1 MSQAENSGRNLYNGQ
16 KKAIFRTR
24 GRSHR
29 IAANGGMCMKRFM
42 ALCTLLIFL
51 VIPNFVLAKAGLP
64 DFTDLAE
71 KAGKA
76 VVNIST
82 TKNVAGGSTQMQE
95 FFKNAPKN
103 SPFRDFFD
111 QFERYFGQQEAMPR
125 KLTSLGSGFIIST
138 DGYIVTNNH
147 VVAEA
152 DEIKV
157 KLLSREK
164 PYDAKVI
171 GRDQET
177 DLALLKIDAGGN
189 LPVLEFG
196 NSDATRVGEWVLA
209 IGNLF
214 GLGHTVTAGIISGK
228 GRHIGAGPFDSFLQ
242 TDASINP
249 GNSGGPLIDMDGK
262 VVGINTAIV
271 PNGQGIGFATPASMA
286 DKIIQQLKSGKKIKR
301 GWLGI
306 TMQELDENTARGVGL
321 KEPKGVLVAQVI
333 PGDPADKAGLK
344 TGDVILKAAGQNV
357 ETPDDLLKRIAGMH
371 PGDKVQLTTW
381 RQNRTI
387 DVTVTLG
394 ERKPNFVAEQD
405 QRGLNR
411 NVPAKELGL
420 GLRPVEGGEE
430 AQALGLHKPQGLL
443 IMEVA
448 PGSAAAQVDI
458 QPGDVIIEANQKP
471 VNTVEQLRTV
481 VGNAKQSGMVMLLL
495 KRQGR
500 NVFRAITLDKK

>member
-1 MSQAENSGRNLYNGQ
+1 
-16 KKAIFRTR
+16 
-24 GRSHR
+24 
-29 IAANGGMCMKRFM
+29 MKRFM
-42 ALCTLLIFL
+42 ALCTLLTFL
-51 VIPNFVLAKAGLP
+51 IIPNLGLAKNGLP

-71 KAGKA
+71 QAGKA

-82 TKNVAGGSTQMQE
+82 TKSVAGGSAQMKE

-111 QFERYFGQQEAMPR
+111 QFERYFNQQDATPR
-125 KLTSLGSGFIIST
+125 KLSSLGSGFIISS

-157 KLLSREK
+157 KLLSRDK

-177 DLALLKIDAGGN
+177 DLALLKIEAGGN
-189 LPVLEFG
+189 LPVLAFG

-209 IGNLF
+209 IGNPF

-249 GNSGGPLIDMDGK
+249 GNSGGPLIDMEGK

-271 PNGQGIGFATPASMA
+271 PNGQGIGFATPSSQA

-306 TMQELDENTARGVGL
+306 TMQELDENTAKGVGL

-333 PGDPADKAGLK
+333 PGDPADKGGLK
-344 TGDVILKAAGQNV
+344 TGDVIVKTAGQNV
-357 ETPDDLLKRIAGMH
+357 NNPSELLQRIAGMR
-371 PGDKVQLTTW
+371 PGDKVQLTVW
-381 RQNRTI
+381 RLNHTVDLTI
-387 DVTVTLG
+387 TLG
-394 ERKPNFVAEQD
+394 ERKPNFVAEQE
-405 QRGLNR
+405 QRGVKP
-411 NVPAKELGL
+411 NVPAMELGL

-430 AQALGLHKPQGLL
+430 AQALGLQKPQGLL
-443 IMEVA
+443 IMEVK
-448 PGSAAAQVDI
+448 PGSVASQVDI
-458 QPGDVIIEANQKP
+458 QPGDVIIEANRRP
-471 VNTVEQLRTV
+471 VNSVEQLRAV
-481 VGNAKQSGMVMLLL
+481 VTGSRQNGMVMLLL

>member
-1 MSQAENSGRNLYNGQ
+1 
-16 KKAIFRTR
+16 
-24 GRSHR
+24 
-29 IAANGGMCMKRFM
+29 M
-42 ALCTLLIFL
+42 ALFALLTFL
-51 VIPNFVLAKAGLP
+51 AIPNLVLAKAGLP

-71 KAGKA
+71 QAGKA

-82 TKNVAGGSTQMQE
+82 TKNVAGGSPQMKE

-111 QFERYFGQQEAMPR
+111 QFERYFNQQEATPR
-125 KLTSLGSGFIIST
+125 KLSSLGSGFIISS

-157 KLLSREK
+157 KLLSRDK

-171 GRDQET
+171 GRDPET
-177 DLALLKIDAGGN
+177 DLALLKIEAGGG
-189 LPVLEFG
+189 LPVLSFG

-209 IGNLF
+209 IGNPF
-214 GLGHTVTAGIISGK
+214 GLGHTVTAGIISAK

-271 PNGQGIGFATPASMA
+271 PNGQGIGFATPSSQA

-306 TMQELDENTARGVGL
+306 TMQELDENTAKGVGL

-333 PGDPADKAGLK
+333 PGDPADKGGLK
-344 TGDVILKAAGQNV
+344 TGDVIVKVAGQPVDNPG
-357 ETPDDLLKRIAGMH
+357 TLLQRVASLR
-371 PGDKVQLTTW
+371 PGDKVLLTVW
-381 RQNRTI
+381 RQ
-387 DVTVTLG
+387 
-394 ERKPNFVAEQD
+394 
-405 QRGLNR
+405 
-411 NVPAKELGL
+411 
-420 GLRPVEGGEE
+420 
-430 AQALGLHKPQGLL
+430 
-443 IMEVA
+443 
-448 PGSAAAQVDI
+448 
-458 QPGDVIIEANQKP
+458 
-471 VNTVEQLRTV
+471 
-481 VGNAKQSGMVMLLL
+481 
-495 KRQGR
+495 
-500 NVFRAITLDKK
+500 

>member
-1 MSQAENSGRNLYNGQ
+1 
-16 KKAIFRTR
+16 
-24 GRSHR
+24 
-29 IAANGGMCMKRFM
+29 MKRFS
-42 ALCTLLIFL
+42 ALCLMLTFLI
-51 VIPNFVLAKAGLP
+51 IPNLAMANKLGLP

-71 KAGKA
+71 RAGKA

-82 TKNVAGGSTQMQE
+82 SKNVPGGSMQMHE
-95 FFKNAPKN
+95 LFKNAPKN

-111 QFERYFGQQEAMPR
+111 QFERYFGQQEMQTR
-125 KLTSLGSGFIIST
+125 KLTSLGSGFIISS

-177 DLALLKIDAGGN
+177 DLALLKIEAGN
-189 LPVLEFG
+189 SLPVLEFG
-196 NSDATRVGEWVLA
+196 NSEGTRVGEWVLA
-209 IGNLF
+209 IGNPF

-249 GNSGGPLIDMDGK
+249 GNSGGPLIDMNGK

-271 PNGQGIGFATPASMA
+271 PNGQGIGFATPSSQA

-306 TMQELDENTARGVGL
+306 TMQELDENTAKGVGL
-321 KEPKGVLVAQVI
+321 KDPKGVLVAQVI
-333 PGDPADKAGLK
+333 PGDPADKGGMK
-344 TGDVILKAAGQNV
+344 TGDVIIKAGGVSVDNPAA
-357 ETPDDLLKRIAGMH
+357 LLKQVANMR
-371 PGDKVQLTTW
+371 PGDKVQLTVW
-381 RQNRTI
+381 RQNRTV
-387 DVTVTLG
+387 DLTVTLG
-394 ERKPNFVAEQD
+394 ERKPNYVAEQ
-405 QRGLNR
+405 QQGIQKNR
-411 NVPAKELGL
+411 APATVLGL

-430 AQALGLHKPQGLL
+430 AQALGLAKPQGLL
-443 IMEVA
+443 VMEIK

-458 QPGDVIIEANQKP
+458 QSGDVIIEVNQKA
-471 VNTVEQLRTV
+471 VSTLDQLREILD
-481 VGNAKQSGMVMLLL
+481 ASKQRGMAMLLI

-500 NVFRAITLDKK
+500 NVFRAITLDKQ

>member
-1 MSQAENSGRNLYNGQ
+1 
-16 KKAIFRTR
+16 
-24 GRSHR
+24 
-29 IAANGGMCMKRFM
+29 MKRFL
-42 ALCTLLIFL
+42 ALCTLLAFL
-51 VIPNFVLAKAGLP
+51 AIPNLVLAKAGLP

-71 KAGKA
+71 QAGKA

-82 TKNVAGGSTQMQE
+82 TKNVAGGGSAQMKE

-103 SPFRDFFD
+103 SPFREFFD
-111 QFERYFGQQEAMPR
+111 QFERYFGQQDAMPR
-125 KLTSLGSGFIIST
+125 KLSSLGSGFIISA

-157 KLLSREK
+157 KLLSRDK

-177 DLALLKIDAGGN
+177 DLALLKIEAGNG

-209 IGNLF
+209 IGNPF

-271 PNGQGIGFATPASMA
+271 PNGQGIGFATPASQA
-286 DKIIQQLKSGKKIKR
+286 SKIIQQLKSGKKILR

-306 TMQELDENTARGVGL
+306 TMQELDENTAKGVGL

-333 PGDPADKAGLK
+333 PGDPADKGGLK
-344 TGDVILKAAGQNV
+344 TGDVIVKAAGQSV
-357 ETPDDLLKRIAGMH
+357 DTPGDLLQRIANMR
-371 PGDKVQLTTW
+371 PGDKVQLTVW
-381 RQNRTI
+381 RQNRTLNLSI
-387 DVTVTLG
+387 TLG
-394 ERKPNFVAEQD
+394 ERKPNYVAEQD
-405 QRGLNR
+405 QGLQKQDATA
-411 NVPAKELGL
+411 VELGL

-430 AQALGLHKPQGLL
+430 AQALGLQKPQGLL
-443 IMEVA
+443 VMEVK
-448 PGSAAAQVDI
+448 PGSAASQVDI
-458 QPGDVIIEANQKP
+458 QPGDVIIQANQQP
-471 VNTVEQLRTV
+471 VGSVEQLRAV
-481 VGNAKQSGMVMLLL
+481 VKSAKQSGMVMLLL

-500 NVFRAITLDKK
+500 NMFRAITLDRK

>member
-1 MSQAENSGRNLYNGQ
+1 
-16 KKAIFRTR
+16 
-24 GRSHR
+24 
-29 IAANGGMCMKRFM
+29 MKRFM
-42 ALCTLLIFL
+42 TLCALLTFL
-51 VIPNFVLAKAGLP
+51 VIPNLVLAKAGLP

-71 KAGKA
+71 QAGKA

-82 TKNVAGGSTQMQE
+82 TKNVAGGNAQMKE
-95 FFKNAPKN
+95 FFKNTPKN

-111 QFERYFGQQEAMPR
+111 QFERYFNQQEATPR
-125 KLTSLGSGFIIST
+125 KLSSLGSGFIISS

-157 KLLSREK
+157 KLLSRDK

-171 GRDQET
+171 GRDPET
-177 DLALLKIDAGGN
+177 DLALLKIEAGGN
-189 LPVLEFG
+189 LPVLSFG

-209 IGNLF
+209 IGNPF

-271 PNGQGIGFATPASMA
+271 PNGQGIGFATPSSQA

-306 TMQELDENTARGVGL
+306 TMQELDENTAKGVGL
-321 KEPKGVLVAQVI
+321 REPKGVLVAQVI
-333 PGDPADKAGLK
+333 PGDPADKGGMK
-344 TGDVILKAAGQNV
+344 TGDVIVKAAGQNV
-357 ETPDDLLKRIAGMH
+357 DNPGELLQRIAGMR
-371 PGDKVQLTTW
+371 PGDTVQLTVW
-381 RQNRTI
+381 RLNRNVDLNI
-387 DVTVTLG
+387 TLG
-394 ERKPNFVAEQD
+394 ERKANFLAEQE
-405 QRGLNR
+405 QRGAKP
-411 NVPAKELGL
+411 NVPAMELGL

-430 AQALGLHKPQGLL
+430 AQALGLPKPQGLL
-443 IMEVA
+443 VMEIT

-458 QPGDVIIEANQKP
+458 QPGDVIIEANRRQ
-471 VNTVEQLRTV
+471 VNTIEQLRSV
-481 VGNAKQSGMVMLLL
+481 IVGSKQGGMVMLLL

-500 NVFRAITLDKK
+500 NVFRAITLDKQ

>member
-1 MSQAENSGRNLYNGQ
+1 
-16 KKAIFRTR
+16 
-24 GRSHR
+24 
-29 IAANGGMCMKRFM
+29 MKRFM
-42 ALCTLLIFL
+42 ALCALLTVL
-51 VIPNFVLAKAGLP
+51 AVPNLILAKAGLP
-64 DFTDLAE
+64 DFTEQAE
-71 KAGKA
+71 HAGKA

-82 TKNVAGGSTQMQE
+82 TKNVAGGSSQMQE
-95 FFKNAPKN
+95 FLKNAPKN

-111 QFERYFGQQEAMPR
+111 QFERYFGQQDAMPR
-125 KLTSLGSGFIIST
+125 KLSSLGSGFIISA

-157 KLLSREK
+157 KLLSRAK

-177 DLALLKIDAGGN
+177 DLALLKIEAGGG

-209 IGNLF
+209 IGNPF

-271 PNGQGIGFATPASMA
+271 PNGQGIGFATPASQA
-286 DKIIQQLKSGKKIKR
+286 DKIIRQLKSGTKIQR

-306 TMQELDENTARGVGL
+306 SMQELDENTAKGVGL
-321 KEPKGVLVAQVI
+321 KEPKGVLVAQVL

-344 TGDVILKAAGQNV
+344 NGDVIIKAAGQSV
-357 ETPDDLLKRIAGMH
+357 DTPGDLLQRIANMR
-371 PGDKVQLTTW
+371 PGDKVQLTVW
-381 RQNRTI
+381 RQNRT
-387 DVTVTLG
+387 VSLTVTLG
-394 ERKPNFVAEQD
+394 ERKPNYMAEKEQGI
-405 QRGLNR
+405 QKHRA
-411 NVPAKELGL
+411 PASELGL

-430 AQALGLHKPQGLL
+430 AQALGLQKPQGLL
-443 IMEVA
+443 IMEIK

-471 VNTVEQLRTV
+471 VNTMEQLRSV
-481 VGNAKQSGMVMLLL
+481 IDGSRQGGMVMLLL

-500 NVFRAITLDKK
+500 NVFRAITLNSK

>member
-1 MSQAENSGRNLYNGQ
+1 
-16 KKAIFRTR
+16 
-24 GRSHR
+24 
-29 IAANGGMCMKRFM
+29 MKRLLT
-42 ALCTLLIFL
+42 LCTLLTFL
-51 VIPNFVLAKAGLP
+51 VIPNFVLAKNGLP

-71 KAGKA
+71 QAGKA

-82 TKNVAGGSTQMQE
+82 TKNVAGGSQQMQE

-103 SPFRDFFD
+103 HPFREFFD
-111 QFERYFGQQEAMPR
+111 QFERYFGQQEAVPR
-125 KLTSLGSGFIIST
+125 KLSSLGSGFIISA

-157 KLLSREK
+157 KLLSRDK

-171 GRDQET
+171 GRDPET
-177 DLALLKIDAGGN
+177 DLALLKIEAGNG

-209 IGNLF
+209 IGNPF

-228 GRHIGAGPFDSFLQ
+228 GRYIGAGPFDSFLQ

-249 GNSGGPLIDMDGK
+249 GNSGGPLIGMDGK

-271 PNGQGIGFATPASMA
+271 PNGQGIGFATPASQA
-286 DKIIQQLKSGKKIKR
+286 DKIIQQLKSGKKVQR

-306 TMQELDENTARGVGL
+306 TMQELDENTAKGVGL
-321 KEPKGVLVAQVI
+321 REPKGVLVAQVI
-333 PGDPADKAGLK
+333 PGDPADKAGMK
-344 TGDVILKAAGQNV
+344 TGDVIIKATGQAVDN
-357 ETPDDLLKRIAGMH
+357 PAALLKRIAAMR
-371 PGDKVQLTTW
+371 PGDKVQLTVW
-381 RQNRTI
+381 RLNRT
-387 DVTVTLG
+387 VELNVTLG
-394 ERKPNFVAEQD
+394 ERKPNYVAEREQPGPK
-405 QRGLNR
+405 RSA
-411 NVPAKELGL
+411 PASELGL

-430 AQALGLHKPQGLL
+430 AQALGLPKPQGLL
-443 IMEVA
+443 IMEVK

-471 VNTVEQLRTV
+471 VNTLEQLRSV
-481 VGNAKQSGMVMLLL
+481 IVGSRPSGMVMLLL

-500 NVFRAITLDKK
+500 NVFRAITLDKN